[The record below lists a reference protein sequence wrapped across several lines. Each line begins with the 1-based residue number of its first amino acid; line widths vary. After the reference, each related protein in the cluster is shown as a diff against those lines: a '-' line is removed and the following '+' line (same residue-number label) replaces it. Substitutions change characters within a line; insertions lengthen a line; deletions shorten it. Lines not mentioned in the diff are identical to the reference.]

1 VTTGWAAPVGRGGRF
16 GVSFDR
22 FELSGAFADV
32 GVFVPIAVALI
43 VTNGLS
49 ATAVLLPAGLLYGVV
64 AFVYRLPIAVQPLK
78 AFGAIAIAEGFGAD
92 EIAAGA
98 LLMGVIFVGLG
109 ASGLIGF
116 ASRAFPRPLIRGIQL
131 TVGLIFLEIAWGLVA
146 DPPPSFDDHG
156 LGARAPVGLGAVVL
170 VALLLRRWVPVALI
184 LVLVGAVV
192 MIATADGDVDV
203 GPSAVDAPSLD
214 GAAFWAAFTAL
225 VLPQLPLSFA
235 NSCLA
240 PADAARVYFG
250 ELARRV
256 TPGRLAT
263 TLGLANLASGGI
275 AGMPVCHGAGG
286 LTAHYALG
294 ARTAGAPIVM
304 AVTLV
309 GLALGVGAGLGVL
322 LPGFPL
328 PILGGLLA
336 GAGLLH
342 VGLLRDLR
350 GRWEWVVALVI
361 GAIGSQLNLA
371 IGLVVGLVLWWGP
384 VLQTRLRGPARRGRK
399 LGS

>member
-1 VTTGWAAPVGRGGRF
+1 VRTSGAALGRQDGRL

-22 FELSGAFADV
+22 FEVSGAFADV
-32 GVFVPIAVALI
+32 GVLVPIAVALI

-64 AFVYRLPIAVQPLK
+64 AFVYRLPVAVQPLK

-109 ASGLIGF
+109 ASGLVGF

-131 TVGLIFLEIAWGLVA
+131 TVGLLFLEIAWGLVA
-146 DPPPSFDDHG
+146 DPPSSFDDHG
-156 LGARAPVGLGAVVL
+156 LGAPALVALGAVVL
-170 VALLLRRWVPVALI
+170 VTLLLRRWVPVALV

-192 MIATADGDVDV
+192 MIATADGGIDV
-203 GPSAVDAPSLD
+203 GPSSVDTPSLD
-214 GAAFWAAFTAL
+214 AAVFWAAFTAL

-250 ELARRV
+250 ERARRV

-263 TLGLANLASGGI
+263 TLGLANLASGGV

-304 AVTLV
+304 AVTLI

-328 PILGGLLA
+328 PILAGLLA

-350 GRWEWVVALVI
+350 GEWEWIVALVI
-361 GAIGSQLNLA
+361 GVIGSQLHLA

-384 VLQTRLRGPARRGRK
+384 VLQARLRGPVEQARAG
-399 LGS
+399 G